1 MFTPY
6 LQTFSYIHSQPLQFA
21 KGAVMLRPD
30 IRVSVSI
37 FAILKCVHKPLVMV
51 KLEPPGI
58 RQAQTSHKPTTKPL
72 NRWITPFFWVLDAFL
87 ILQLCGWHGCFWY
100 AHCLLMSAPISRMIW
115 MGRYSVWEGKHRP
128 STWVWSENKIPSN
141 PVGYWFYLISL
152 SPLAKVCISL
162 SGGQMPALFSC
173 C

>member
-6 LQTFSYIHSQPLQFA
+6 LRTFSYIHSQPLQFA

-51 KLEPPGI
+51 KLKPPGI

-72 NRWITPFFWVLDAFL
+72 NRWITPFFESWMP
-87 ILQLCGWHGCFWY
+87 FWY
-100 AHCLLMSAPISRMIW
+100 FNFAGD
-115 MGRYSVWEGKHRP
+115 MGASGMLIVYWWALQSVEWYGWAGTLFEKGNIGLRHGFGLKIRYP
-128 STWVWSENKIPSN
+128 QIPWAIDSI
-141 PVGYWFYLISL
+141 LSL
-152 SPLAKVCISL
+152 YRL
-162 SGGQMPALFSC
+162 
-173 C
+173 